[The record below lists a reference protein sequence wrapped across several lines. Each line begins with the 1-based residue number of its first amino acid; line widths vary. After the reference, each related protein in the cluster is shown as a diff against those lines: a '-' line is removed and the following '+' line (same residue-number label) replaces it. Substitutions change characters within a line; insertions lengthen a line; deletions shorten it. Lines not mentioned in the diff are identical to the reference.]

1 MVFRAVGAL
10 ERALA
15 AWPRVYTFKRVFVC
29 GLALDFCVLDTCV
42 NASALKFKTVAMV
55 LDAARAAHIPGLGLY
70 GSGFL
75 SDPKEVVGKIRD
87 AGVSLVSVEG
97 VTGTHPYAYV
107 AQLTNPEC
115 SH

>member
-1 MVFRAVGAL
+1 VL
-10 ERALA
+10 KK
-15 AWPRVYTFKRVFVC
+15 FKRVFVC